1 MKQPILKKEKEE
13 EKNDLE
19 MCVMCQHI
27 LILNFNSVKTTK
39 AAKPHSY
46 QSKYQEG
53 SFFQVIRMLPWSGTP
68 AKKSQF
74 LAQYKAVNVQKSA
87 LFDIEPCTLFAQIV
101 EKKNHNCE

>member
-1 MKQPILKKEKEE
+1 MKQPIQKKEKEE
-13 EKNDLE
+13 KSDLE

-27 LILNFNSVKTTK
+27 LILNFNSVETTK

-53 SFFQVIRMLPWSGTP
+53 SFFQVIRTLPWSGTP

-87 LFDIEPCTLFAQIV
+87 LFDIEPCTVFAQIV
-101 EKKNHNCE
+101 KKILTVNNS

>member
-1 MKQPILKKEKEE
+1 
-13 EKNDLE
+13 

-27 LILNFNSVKTTK
+27 LILNFNSVETTK

-46 QSKYQEG
+46 QSKYQEC

-74 LAQYKAVNVQKSA
+74 LAQCKAVNVRKVHYLISNRVS
-87 LFDIEPCTLFAQIV
+87 TVFAQIV
-101 EKKNHNCE
+101 EKKSLTVDNS